1 MDCTHPTWRRRLHV
15 ALFCLASAALYA
27 SSEKPVIGLSLDT
40 FKEERWQRDRD
51 AFVANVQRLGG
62 IALVRSAE
70 WDDAQQVRD
79 MEVMIKAG
87 VDAIVVVPHNA
98 TALTDVIARARA
110 AHIAVI
116 SYDRLALN
124 ADVSYYVGTD
134 NPRIGELQAEY
145 VAKHLPVGRTER
157 IVRIFGA
164 ATDHNAAMLKEGQ
177 DKILGPLIKDGKV
190 EIVLEDWAEDWK
202 PAAAKHITETALL
215 KTSNIDAI
223 IASNDGTAGGAIEAL
238 ADHGMVGKVLVT
250 GQDADLAALARIKD
264 GTQAMTIY
272 KPVDTLADTAAQL
285 AVDIAHGHPGKTQ
298 ATVANGLKDVPAI
311 LIEPVTVDK
320 DNLSEI
326 VAKRLHRSR
335 PGA

>member
-1 MDCTHPTWRRRLHV
+1 METVHPIRWARCCV
-15 ALFCLASAALYA
+15 ACLSLFSTLLFASA
-27 SSEKPVIGLSLDT
+27 EKPVIGLSLDT
-40 FKEERWQRDRD
+40 FKEERWQHDRD
-51 AFVANVQRLGG
+51 AFVSAVKNLGG

-79 MEVMIKAG
+79 IDGMIKAG

-98 TALTDVIARARA
+98 TALKDVIGRAGA

-124 ADVSYYVGTD
+124 SDVSYYVGTN

-145 VAKHLPVGRTER
+145 IAKHLPSGRTAK

-164 ATDHNAAMLKEGQ
+164 STDHNAAMLKEGQ
-177 DKILGPLIKDGKV
+177 DKILGPLISAGKV

-202 PAAAKHITETALL
+202 PAAAKKITETALA
-215 KTSNIDAI
+215 KTTSIDAI

-238 ADHGMVGKVLVT
+238 ADRGLAGKVIVT

-264 GTQAMTIY
+264 GTQSTTIY

-285 AVDIAHGHPGKTQ
+285 AVEIAHGHPRTMD
-298 ATVANGLKDVPAI
+298 ASVPNGLKSVPAI
-311 LIEPVTVDK
+311 LVEPVTVDK

-326 VAKRLHRSR
+326 IAKKLHR
-335 PGA
+335 GK